1 MMGFPFSIKNNTRT
15 DLELKANGKSVCAL
29 KPGQTFEPCI
39 THTLSRSIM
48 LTVIR
53 NTDGSEAKRR
63 VFSGLTNEE
72 NYNNRVKSVT
82 DYNLLDC
89 SSFLLVRKS
98 LNVEYIFGILVGFR
112 IL

>member
-29 KPGQTFEPCI
+29 KPGQTFESCK
-39 THTLSRSIM
+39 HTLSRSIM

-63 VFSGLTNEE
+63 VFSGLTNGSC
-72 NYNNRVKSVT
+72 NQYYVT
-82 DYNLLDC
+82 QN
-89 SSFLLVRKS
+89 
-98 LNVEYIFGILVGFR
+98 
-112 IL
+112 